1 MLLEAEA
8 EDVEEGAA
16 EGKEEAEMS
25 EDQYELALALRL
37 APADDQY
44 EELSLAL
51 ALRLEL
57 ALAVTDAMIEEAEVD
72 HRVSCGYE
80 ELALSMTRDVSVAE
94 LDSEDMEEVGVG
106 RGPPEPLDRLR
117 VGAFDLDRED
127 DTEAVIIA
135 ESVPDMMLVGASDEL
150 ASMSVTVPETAG
162 SELDRAPLD
171 DNEASEVD
179 FEGEAECCDV
189 SDALASSDE
198 LASTDTVTLVTDEL
212 SETLTLDC
220 PDSEDVAVVVTLP
233 LGS

>member
-37 APADDQY
+37 ALADDQY

-57 ALAVTDAMIEEAEVD
+57 ALAVTDAMIMEAEVD

-80 ELALSMTRDVSVAE
+80 ELALSMTSDVSAAE

-127 DTEAVIIA
+127 DAEAVIIA
-135 ESVPDMMLVGASDEL
+135 ESVPDVMLVGASDEL
-150 ASMSVTVPETAG
+150 ASVSVTVLETAS

-171 DNEASEVD
+171 DKEASEVD
-179 FEGEAECCDV
+179 VEGDAECCDV
-189 SDALASSDE
+189 SEPLTSADE
-198 LASTDTVTLVTDEL
+198 LASTDTVALITDEV
-212 SETLTLDC
+212 SDTLALNSD
-220 PDSEDVAVVVTLP
+220 DAEDVAVKVTLA